1 MGSIDHQPASART
14 EPKLG
19 LPSDTHGIS
28 VPLPLSLSLLLCLFI
43 VVGAFVVRL
52 TGIVEPL
59 GPDQGVYATIGWG
72 MQRGLALY
80 RDLWEQKPPGIYLM
94 YQLAFALFGTGV
106 NAIFWI
112 DYLAAALTTLVLFD
126 LGRRVVSLRF
136 GALTAAVFAIG
147 TLPAARFPY
156 GGFIERAIS
165 EDFIVLLVSAAAW
178 ATAMAIAP
186 AERAWPTAW
195 PHAWSVG
202 AGLLLGLTTV
212 FKPMAAVYW
221 LALVLWTWWV
231 TDRTRAW
238 RFAID
243 SAFGSLVAPL
253 LAIGWMWSQ
262 GVLQDAWIALAEY
275 NRAYLAI
282 GGYSFAGI
290 VNELAHEVW
299 RRLVRDEMWALGA
312 LSAGVAFCA
321 WRWRGTKPGA
331 AAALG
336 IVWLGAS
343 LASIL
348 LNGPRMFHTYFLP
361 PLVPLSLL
369 FAWLLDQI
377 IALPRGRRAVGAV
390 LVLGFTAIMLVRS
403 GSVARAISV
412 TTWDTERLRG
422 HIDRQEFLQHFRSRY
437 TQSFSAAD
445 NAQLADY
452 IRSHSE
458 PQDRIFIF
466 GMSAGTYFLSGR
478 LPASRFLWAYPA
490 VSRMIDRPEFR
501 VETLASDLARKAPR
515 YIVFQRHN
523 GDNLS
528 GWRAEDSFAA
538 PPMVALLRGYRQEVE
553 IGGFVLYRRI

>member
-1 MGSIDHQPASART
+1 
-14 EPKLG
+14 
-19 LPSDTHGIS
+19 
-28 VPLPLSLSLLLCLFI
+28 
-43 VVGAFVVRL
+43 
-52 TGIVEPL
+52 
-59 GPDQGVYATIGWG
+59 
-72 MQRGLALY
+72 MQHGLALY
-80 RDLWEQKPPGIYLM
+80 RDLWEQKPPGIYLT
-94 YQLAFALFGTGV
+94 YRLAFALFGTGV
-106 NAIFWI
+106 NAIFWM

-126 LGRRVVSLRF
+126 LGRRLVSLRF
-136 GALTAAVFAIG
+136 GLLTAAVFAIG
-147 TLPAARFPY
+147 SLPAARFPY

-165 EDFIVLLVSAAAW
+165 EDFIVLLASAAAW
-178 ATAMAIAP
+178 ATAMAIA
-186 AERAWPTAW
+186 RRQG
-195 PHAWSVG
+195 AWSHVWSIG

-212 FKPMAAVYW
+212 FKPMSAVYW

-238 RFAID
+238 RFAVD
-243 SAFGSLVAPL
+243 SAIGSLVAPL
-253 LAIGWMWSQ
+253 LSIAWMWSQ

-282 GGYSFAGI
+282 GGYSFVGI
-290 VNELAHEVW
+290 LNELAHEVW
-299 RRLVRDEMWALGA
+299 RRLVRDEVWALGA
-312 LSAGVAFCA
+312 LSACVALCA
-321 WRWRGTKPGA
+321 WRWRGTRPGA

-336 IVWLGAS
+336 ILWLGAS
-343 LASIL
+343 LASIV

-369 FAWLLDQI
+369 FAWLLDRI
-377 IALPRGRRAVGAV
+377 IALPRGRRAVAAV
-390 LVLGFTAIMLVRS
+390 LVLGVMAAMLVRS

-412 TTWDTERLRG
+412 TTWDVERLSG
-422 HIDRQEFLQHFRSRY
+422 QLDRQEFLQRFRSRY
-437 TQSFSAAD
+437 TESFSAAD

-458 PQDRIFIF
+458 PQDRIFVF

-553 IGGFVLYRRI
+553 IGGFVVYRRS

>member
-1 MGSIDHQPASART
+1 MSASRW
-14 EPKLG
+14 LLWIC
-19 LPSDTHGIS
+19 LP
-28 VPLPLSLSLLLCLFI
+28 I

-52 TGIVEPL
+52 AAFTEPL

-94 YQLAFALFGTGV
+94 YRLAFALFGTGV
-106 NAIFWI
+106 HAIFWM
-112 DYLAAALTTLVLFD
+112 DYLGGALTTLVLFD
-126 LGRRVVSLRF
+126 LGRRLISLRY
-136 GALTAAVFAIG
+136 GALAAAVFALG

-165 EDFIVLLVSAAAW
+165 EVFIALLVSAAAW
-178 ATAMAIAP
+178 ATAMAIA
-186 AERAWPTAW
+186 RRQRG
-195 PHAWSVG
+195 WSIA

-221 LALVLWTWWV
+221 LAFVSWTWWV
-231 TDRTRAW
+231 TDRARAW

-243 SAFGSLVAPL
+243 SAIGSLVAPL
-253 LAIGWMWSQ
+253 IAIGWMWWQ
-262 GVLQDAWIALAEY
+262 GVLYDAWVALAEY

-299 RRLVRDEMWALGA
+299 RRLVRDEIWALGA
-312 LSAGVAFCA
+312 LSAGVAVCA
-321 WRWRGTKPGA
+321 WRWRATRPGA
-331 AAALG
+331 AAALA
-336 IVWLGAS
+336 IAWLGAS

-369 FAWLLDQI
+369 FAWLLDRI
-377 IALPRGRRAVGAV
+377 IALPRGRRLTAAV
-390 LVLGFTAIMLVRS
+390 LVVGVTVVMLVRS
-403 GSVARAISV
+403 GSVARAIGV
-412 TTWDTERLRG
+412 TAWDAEYIGGCT
-422 HIDRQEFLQHFRSRY
+422 DRQEYLQRFQSRY

-452 IRSHSE
+452 IRSHTD
-458 PQDRIFIF
+458 PQDRIFVF
-466 GMSAGTYFLSGR
+466 GMAAGTYFLSGR

-490 VSRMIDRPEFR
+490 VSNMIDRPEFR
-501 VETLASDLARKAPR
+501 VETLAGDLARKAPR
-515 YIVFQRHN
+515 YIVLQRRN
-523 GDNLS
+523 GDSLS

-538 PPMVALLRGYRQEVE
+538 PPMVALLRGYQQEVE
-553 IGGFVLYRRI
+553 IGGFVLYRRM